1 MTITELSIRRPA
13 LISILFIALGVLG
26 LFGYSKLGSDLLP
39 KMDFPF
45 VSVITYY
52 PGAGPD
58 EIETLVSKPIEE
70 AVAGTA
76 QLDNVRSFSYEGYS
90 VVLGQYLL
98 SASADQA
105 ASDVQRR
112 VDLIRAQLPKDA
124 LSPKIIKNDISA
136 MPVLRMAMTATGLTS
151 TEAFQLAKDKIKARL
166 EAVEGVAQVNISG
179 GHEREIQVA
188 VDNDKLKGYNLSIV
202 QVQQALQRENLD
214 FPTGKVREP
223 SREFIVRV
231 PGKFG
236 SLEEMASLPLATL
249 PTGTAVHLGDI
260 ATIKDTY
267 KEDSQ
272 PTRLSGKDAIGLQ
285 LIKQSDANATET
297 ADKVYVLVEKLQN
310 EYKDVGL
317 HIEYAQDAT
326 RFTRSSLEGVFV
338 DLGIAI
344 LLVAVVLFL
353 FLRSGRNALIVL
365 IAIPTSLITTFLGM
379 YIFGFTLNLMS
390 LMALSLVIGVLVDD
404 SIVVLENIH
413 RKLDQGM
420 SAVQAAIAG
429 RNEIGFA
436 ALAITLVD
444 VVVFLP
450 VSLVNGLAGKIFRE
464 FGLTVVSATLISLL
478 VSFTL
483 TPLLASRFAKAH
495 ERIKFGP
502 FRWITDRFEAF
513 QDALERL
520 YSRVLKWSLGHRW
533 RIVLGCVILIVA
545 SNMLGKN
552 IGQEFITVPDRGEF
566 ALNFETPS
574 GTNQDVTDAS
584 IRKLEDL
591 LKADKN
597 VDRYLTIIG
606 KQENPWGVIER
617 GNVGQISVKL
627 VDPSKRSVSTN
638 EMMNRLTKVAEQIP
652 ALHVRTAPVG
662 IFGTANQDPIQLE
675 IRGDDQAALIAYSDT
690 IMKAVS
696 AVPGLKDLKSSWEE
710 GQPEVKVQFDR
721 DRLANYGLSLG
732 EASMAMRTALGGNT
746 DAKYREGETEYDI
759 NVILDRLNRSDAND
773 VAGITLMNHQGQQ
786 VKLADVATIF
796 YGKGPSV
803 IMRKNREREVVLY
816 GGLNGRALGDVVADM
831 QTVIA
836 KIHKPMG
843 VDEPYYAGDQENS
856 NKSQKDMGIAFGL
869 AILFVY
875 MIMVALFESY
885 IHPFTIMFSLP
896 VAMVGGT
903 TLLYLFHQTQ
913 SLFTMVGMIM
923 LMGLVTKNA
932 ILIVDRTNAR
942 RALGHGVKESLLEAG
957 PTRLRPILMTTTT
970 MIFGMLPMAIGLSEG
985 ADMRRSMAIVIIGG
999 LISSMLLT
1007 LMLVPVMYSYIEDL
1021 RRIVGKIFKRKNK
1034 AGLDLSQFEPALAA
1048 TGVGAASTIQYSE
1061 PELQR

>member
-58 EIETLVSKPIEE
+58 EIETLVSRPIEE

-98 SASADQA
+98 SASAEQA

-112 VDLIRAQLPKDA
+112 VDLIRAALPKDA
-124 LSPKIIKNDISA
+124 LAPKIIKNDISA
-136 MPVLRMAMTATGLTS
+136 MPVLRMAMTATGLTP
-151 TEAFQLAKDKIKARL
+151 TEAFQLAKDKIKTRL

-188 VDNDKLKGYNLSIV
+188 VDNDKLKAYNLSIV

-214 FPTGKVREP
+214 FPTGKVREQQN
-223 SREFIVRV
+223 EYIVRV
-231 PGKFG
+231 PGKFA

-249 PTGTAVHLGDI
+249 ATGTQIHLGDV

-272 PTRLSGKDAIGLQ
+272 PTRLNGRDAIGLQ

-297 ADKVYVLVEKLQN
+297 ADKVYVLVDKLQN

-338 DLGIAI
+338 DLGIAVM
-344 LLVAVVLFL
+344 LVAVVLFM

-365 IAIPTSLITTFLGM
+365 IAIPTSLVTTFLGM

-413 RKLDQGM
+413 RKLDEGL
-420 SAVQAAIAG
+420 SPVKAAIAG

-436 ALAITLVD
+436 ALSITLVD

-495 ERIKFGP
+495 ESVKFGP
-502 FRWITDRFEAF
+502 LRWLTDRFELF
-513 QDALERL
+513 QQALERVYKRL
-520 YSRVLKWSLGHRW
+520 LAWSLAHRW
-533 RIVLGCVILIVA
+533 RIVVACIVLIVA
-545 SNMLGKN
+545 SGQLGKN

-574 GTNQDVTDAS
+574 GTNQQVTDQQVH
-584 IRKLEDL
+584 KLEDM

-597 VDRYLTIIG
+597 VDRYLTLVG
-606 KQENPWGVIER
+606 KQENPWGVVER
-617 GNVGQISVKL
+617 GNVGQISVRL
-627 VDPSKRSVSTN
+627 VDPSKRTVSTN
-638 EMMNRLTKVAEQIP
+638 EMMNRLTIAAQQVPGIK
-652 ALHVRTAPVG
+652 VRTAPVG
-662 IFGTANQDPIQLE
+662 IFGTANQDPIQME
-675 IRGDDQAALIAYSDT
+675 IRGDDQATIVAYSDT
-690 IMKAVS
+690 LRKVMAS
-696 AVPGLKDLKSSWEE
+696 VPGLKDLKSSWEE

-721 DRLANYGLSLG
+721 DRLSTYGLTLG
-732 EASMAMRTALGGNT
+732 EASMALRTALGGNT
-746 DAKYREGETEYDI
+746 DAKYKEGETEYDI
-759 NVILDRLNRSDAND
+759 NVILDRVNRSDARD
-773 VAGITLMNHQGQQ
+773 VSSITLMNHQGQQ

-796 YGKGPSV
+796 YGKGPSI
-803 IMRKNREREVVLY
+803 IMRKNRAREVVLY
-816 GGLNGRALGDVVADM
+816 GGLNGRALGDVVADI
-831 QTVIA
+831 QKVVA
-836 KIHKPMG
+836 KIQKPVG
-843 VDEPYYAGDQENS
+843 VDEPYFAGDQENA

-896 VAMVGGT
+896 VAMVGAT
-903 TLLYLFHQTQ
+903 TLLFLFHQTQ

-942 RALGHGVKESLLEAG
+942 RQLGHGVKESLLEAG
-957 PTRLRPILMTTTT
+957 PTRLRPIIMTTTT

-999 LISSMLLT
+999 LISSMVLT
-1007 LMLVPVMYSYIEDL
+1007 LVLVPVMYSYIEDL
-1021 RRIVGKIFKRKNK
+1021 RRITGKVFRRRKK
-1034 AGLDLSQFEPALAA
+1034 ADNGFVDDFTQFEPALAETGA
-1048 TGVGAASTIQYSE
+1048 TPVTSMS
-1061 PELQR
+1061 